1 MFKSTEVALLTRTPT
16 YPAGKTGAANAANPW
31 PPEIFPKVVDG
42 GGSRKGI
49 LRM

>member
-1 MFKSTEVALLTRTPT
+1 MLGPIHAVGHQLNGRRIHQVDHPLETE
-16 YPAGKTGAANAANPW
+16 GK
-31 PPEIFPKVVDG
+31 EIFPKVVDG